1 MTNDTLVFLTY
12 ATLTVAVLSLLAQTL
27 FLFGLFKSIK
37 TLQQRLLVLAPRA
50 ESVLDVA
57 EKTLTEGRK
66 QLADVSAQVNGV
78 IGNANEILE
87 ISKAQVV
94 RVDDFLAD
102 ASGRARHQMERV
114 ELLIDDTLNR
124 VQDTVAAVQ
133 GNILKPVREINAVA
147 AGFRT
152 AFQTLTK
159 GARPSVAQATAEEEM
174 FI

>member
-1 MTNDTLVFLTY
+1 MTNDSLVYLAT
-12 ATLTVAVLSLLAQTL
+12 ATLIVAALSLLAQTL

-50 ESVLDVA
+50 ESILDLA
-57 EKTLTEGRK
+57 EKTLIDGRK
-66 QLADVSAQVNGV
+66 QLAEASVHVNDV
-78 IGNANEILE
+78 ILNANAILE
-87 ISKAQVV
+87 ISKAQVE
-94 RVDDFLAD
+94 RVDVFLSD

-124 VQDTVAAVQ
+124 VQVTVAAVQ

-159 GARPSVAQATAEEEM
+159 GSRPSVAQATAEEEM